1 MSREAV
7 IGPLLCWEKICRSAL
22 NFGTQAQTMW
32 LAERYGTACERP
44 AGNAKVSGAASISHG
59 TSSAGT
65 GSASG
70 SACSGKL
77 NMQ

>member
-7 IGPLLCWEKICRSAL
+7 IKPLLCWEKICRSAL

-32 LAERYGTACERP
+32 LALRNVTAGEP
-44 AGNAKVSGAASISHG
+44 PVGNAKASGTASVSHR